1 VDERLLTVVMFNDDT
16 LTLMVVRICLQLR
29 F

>member
-16 LTLMVVRICLQLR
+16 LTLMVVRICLQLH